1 MRYVYADLIVR
12 GERAKSIKAIV
23 DTASTYIVLDPK
35 TISEIGLHKTPY
47 EVELTVADKRRV
59 KVGLYL
65 AEVEAKS
72 RKGPAFIAELD
83 VPTPLIG
90 VNALETL
97 GLKPNPHTGELE
109 VIGPEG
115 GYMLCIKN
123 VRTKNEGYAGK
134 ENKGNGKGCISSL
147 LPEIIL

>member
-12 GERAKSIKAIV
+12 GERAESIKAIV

-123 VRTKNEGYAGK
+123 VRTK
-134 ENKGNGKGCISSL
+134 
-147 LPEIIL
+147 